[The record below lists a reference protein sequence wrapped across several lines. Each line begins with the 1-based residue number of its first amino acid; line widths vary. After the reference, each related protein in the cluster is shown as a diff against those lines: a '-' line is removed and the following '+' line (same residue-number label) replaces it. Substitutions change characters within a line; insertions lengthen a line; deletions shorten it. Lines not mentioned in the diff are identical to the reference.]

1 MPKSSK
7 TEEKKRFERIYC
19 IEIKNYF
26 EGLKDRI
33 IKIWGDKALYD
44 NQITDIGQQLL
55 GEKKYVGTFPID
67 KVPLSGSDKYMIAN
81 VDKSGLPGSHWVSV
95 YLKGDTIYV
104 YDSFARKSK
113 KLLKPLHDK
122 AKKYKKNIIDINAKS
137 DQKNHTEICGAI
149 SLSFLYIVHKYGID
163 AGRCI

>member
-7 TEEKKRFERIYC
+7 SNKQKERFDRIYC

-26 EGLKDRI
+26 NGLKDTI
-33 IKIWGDKALYD
+33 VKEWGNKALYD
-44 NQITDIGQQLL
+44 NEITDIGRQLL
-55 GEKKYVGTFPID
+55 GKKYVGTYPID

-81 VDKSGLPGSHWVSV
+81 VDAEGLPGSHWLGI

-113 KLLKPLHDK
+113 KLLKHLHDK
-122 AKKYKKNIIDINAKS
+122 AKKYKKKIVDINAKA
-137 DQKNHTEICGAI
+137 DQRGNSEVCGPI
-149 SLSFLYIVHKYGID
+149 SLAWLYIVYKNGIH
-163 AGRCI
+163 AGECI

>member
-19 IEIKNYF
+19 IEIKKYF
-26 EGLKDRI
+26 NELKDRI
-33 IKIWGDKALYD
+33 IKIWGNKALYD

-55 GEKKYVGTFPID
+55 GKKYVGTFPID
-67 KVPLSGSDKYMIAN
+67 RVPLSGSDKYMIAN
-81 VDKSGLPGSHWVSV
+81 VDGSGFPGSHWVAV
-95 YLKGDTIYV
+95 FLKGDTIYV

>member
-1 MPKSSK
+1 MKSSK

-19 IEIKNYF
+19 IEIKKYF
-26 EGLKDRI
+26 NELKDRI
-33 IKIWGDKALYD
+33 IKIWGNKALYD

-55 GEKKYVGTFPID
+55 GKKYVGTFPID
-67 KVPLSGSDKYMIAN
+67 RVPLSGSDKYMIAN
-81 VDKSGLPGSHWVSV
+81 VDGSGLPGSHWVAV
-95 YLKGDTIYV
+95 FLKGDNIYV

>member
-1 MPKSSK
+1 MKSSK

-19 IEIKNYF
+19 IEIKKYF
-26 EGLKDRI
+26 NELKDRI
-33 IKIWGDKALYD
+33 IKIWGNKALYD

-55 GEKKYVGTFPID
+55 GKKYVGTFPID
-67 KVPLSGSDKYMIAN
+67 RVPLSGSDKYMIAN
-81 VDKSGLPGSHWVSV
+81 VDGSGFPGSHWVAV
-95 YLKGDTIYV
+95 FLKGDTIYV

>member
-1 MPKSSK
+1 MKSSK

-19 IEIKNYF
+19 IEIKKYF
-26 EGLKDRI
+26 NELKDRI
-33 IKIWGDKALYD
+33 IKIWGNKALYD

-55 GEKKYVGTFPID
+55 GKKYIGTFPID
-67 KVPLSGSDKYMIAN
+67 RVPLSGSDKYMIAN
-81 VDKSGLPGSHWVSV
+81 VEGSGLPGSHWLGVF
-95 YLKGDTIYV
+95 LKGDTIYV

>member
-1 MPKSSK
+1 MTKSSK

-19 IEIKNYF
+19 IEIKKYF
-26 EGLKDRI
+26 NELKDRI
-33 IKIWGDKALYD
+33 IKIWGNKALYD

-55 GEKKYVGTFPID
+55 GKKYVGTFPID
-67 KVPLSGSDKYMIAN
+67 RVPLSGSDKYMIAN
-81 VDKSGLPGSHWVSV
+81 VDGSGFPGSHWVAV
-95 YLKGDTIYV
+95 FLKGDTIYV